1 MVDSRKIRAKI
12 IELGLSRSQI
22 AAELNISEHTL
33 HNKISGLTPFKA
45 DEAYQLAK
53 MLGVEDDMV
62 PYFFA
67 SEVAEIATDTKGGT
81 L

>member
-1 MVDSRKIRAKI
+1 MVDSRKIRARI
-12 IELGLSRSQI
+12 IELGLSRQQI
-22 AAELNISEHTL
+22 AAVLDISEHTL
-33 HNKISGLTPFKA
+33 HNKISGLTQFKA

-62 PYFFA
+62 PYFFVP
-67 SEVAEIATDTKGGT
+67 EVAEIATSEKGGT